1 MKRAISLEEERQ
13 ALLEQIHSSRADYRR
28 MLAQYDQPRHEAGSG
43 HAGDDAQ
50 RMSHLRGMPAPF
62 PRSRTMRWIVSHP
75 YAVAG
80 VTASLVAVAVI
91 GPRRIA
97 DAAGSAPGIG
107 AIRKTIQRKPQRR
120 QTDAGAAP
128 AMRTQAQGRDEAT
141 SGRQQALGG
150 AALAGITG
158 VVSMLL
164 RDPARMRML
173 ARAAGAASAW
183 WKRRQQAQRIP
194 HPPRHA
200 ER

>member
-28 MLAQYDQPRHEAGSG
+28 LLAQYDQPRNEAGSR

-50 RMSHLRGMPAPF
+50 RMGHVPGMPAAF
-62 PRSRTMRWIVSHP
+62 PRSRTMRWIVGHP

-91 GPRRIA
+91 GPRRLLH
-97 DAAGSAPGIG
+97 AAGSATGLG
-107 AIRKTIQRKPQRR
+107 AIRRTIQR
-120 QTDAGAAP
+120 
-128 AMRTQAQGRDEAT
+128 RTQGGKAGSGANVGVRVQGRRRDDVV

-158 VVSMLL
+158 VASMLL

-183 WKRRQQAQRIP
+183 WKRRQKAGRILDS
-194 HPPRHA
+194 PRRA

>member
-13 ALLEQIHSSRADYRR
+13 AVLEQIHSSRADYRR
-28 MLAQYDQPRHEAGSG
+28 LLAQYDQPRNEAGSH
-43 HAGDDAQ
+43 HAGGDAQ
-50 RMSHLRGMPAPF
+50 QMGHLHGMPAAF
-62 PRSRTMRWIVSHP
+62 PRSRAMRWIVGHP

-80 VTASLVAVAVI
+80 VAASLLAVAVI
-91 GPRRIA
+91 GPRRVLH
-97 DAAGSAPGIG
+97 AAGSVPGIG
-107 AIRKTIQRKPQRR
+107 AIRRTIQRKTPIEQAGPGANVGVRVLGRR
-120 QTDAGAAP
+120 RDDAV
-128 AMRTQAQGRDEAT
+128 

-158 VVSMLL
+158 MASMLL

-183 WKRRQQAQRIP
+183 WKRRQQAGRALDS
-194 HPPRHA
+194 PRRA